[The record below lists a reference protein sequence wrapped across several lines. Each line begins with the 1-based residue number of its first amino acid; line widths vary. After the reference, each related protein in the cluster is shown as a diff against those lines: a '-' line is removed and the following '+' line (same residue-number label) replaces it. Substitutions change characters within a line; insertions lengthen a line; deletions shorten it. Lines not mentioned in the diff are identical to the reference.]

1 MKTETRRAGYALL
14 GVLLWAGACS
24 RPGQQPPAAEAK
36 SDSVSVSTP
45 QVPTRRLLVRV
56 FYRGRAPVAVPV
68 PTSDCPPGDAS
79 VADNPFSRSSDFAL
93 GGVAVWV
100 SNPGSNRPVSREPT
114 VIRLRHCRFEPSR
127 LAVAAGS
134 RLRFVN
140 EDPLVHSL
148 VSTADSNPKLDAGLP
163 FPGMSADLVLPAAE
177 LGVRVG
183 SRRFPGM
190 IATVAVVNS
199 AWSTITEEDGAAIL
213 PDPPAGTLSI
223 SAWHPELGTVR
234 VDVEVPEAG
243 DVPLTIEF
251 PESALADES
260 TRRSQAVR
268 PGAR

>member
-1 MKTETRRAGYALL
+1 
-14 GVLLWAGACS
+14 
-24 RPGQQPPAAEAK
+24 
-36 SDSVSVSTP
+36 
-45 QVPTRRLLVRV
+45 V

-68 PTSDCPPGDAS
+68 PASDCLPGDAS
-79 VADNPFSRSSDFAL
+79 VAENPFSRSTDFAL

-100 SNPGSNRPVSREPT
+100 SNPVSNRPVPREPT
-114 VIRLRHCRFEPSR
+114 VVRLRHCRFEPSR

-148 VSTADSNPKLDAGLP
+148 VSTAESNPKLDAGLP

-199 AWSTITEEDGAAIL
+199 AWSSITEEDGAAIL

-268 PGAR
+268 PVAR

>member
-1 MKTETRRAGYALL
+1 MKTKTRRAGHALL
-14 GVLLWAGACS
+14 GVLLCAGACS
-24 RPGQQPPAAEAK
+24 RPAQQPPAVEAT
-36 SDSVSVSTP
+36 SDSVSASAP

-68 PTSDCPPGDAS
+68 PASDCPAGDAS
-79 VADNPFSRSSDFAL
+79 VADNPFSRTTDFAL

-148 VSTADSNPKLDAGLP
+148 VSTAESNPKLDAGLP

-177 LGVRVG
+177 LGVRVA
-183 SRRFPGM
+183 SRRFPAM
-190 IATVAVVNS
+190 TATVAVVRRDGFIGEPRYRAAERESSTLQRASQPSRS
-199 AWSTITEEDGAAIL
+199 ASRNAAPYRSSLTGPTPGTSSSSWSL
-213 PDPPAGTLSI
+213 
-223 SAWHPELGTVR
+223 LG
-234 VDVEVPEAG
+234 
-243 DVPLTIEF
+243 
-251 PESALADES
+251 
-260 TRRSQAVR
+260 RRSAMPR
-268 PGAR
+268 SAASLKTM